1 MTHTGLGFPAHKLK
15 CVVYPFTPL
24 TLITREALL
33 PTFGIR
39 QTDFT
44 SWLLRMILRFRRHIT
59 LQLTL
64 KRGALR
70 FYMESD
76 GEATN
81 PRPDA
86 STTGQWNSSGGG
98 ANSYI
103 VTLGFTMALPSS
115 RVWLP
120 CAGAGA
126 LFHRERMR
134 KERRGGKEWREPSE
148 KSMQSMNKR
157 VSVAD
162 SVSNVQ
168 GLGWE
173 WFIERGTLR
182 YDEVS
187 LWLAIVLWFGMW
199 PLW

>member
-1 MTHTGLGFPAHKLK
+1 MPSLRTSLELEIWFNHDVTKKWHHFYRRIPCGSRLKDRARCNRWDEMRMTHTGLGFPAHKLK

-24 TLITREALL
+24 TLTTREALL
-33 PTFGIR
+33 PTLGIR

-44 SWLLRMILRFRRHIT
+44 TWLLRMILRFRRHIT

-98 ANSYI
+98 ANS
-103 VTLGFTMALPSS
+103 
-115 RVWLP
+115 
-120 CAGAGA
+120 
-126 LFHRERMR
+126 
-134 KERRGGKEWREPSE
+134 
-148 KSMQSMNKR
+148 
-157 VSVAD
+157 
-162 SVSNVQ
+162 
-168 GLGWE
+168 
-173 WFIERGTLR
+173 
-182 YDEVS
+182 
-187 LWLAIVLWFGMW
+187 
-199 PLW
+199 